1 MVASGQQCFL
11 TLMTTMFVWGPES
24 RGRGSRV
31 HLEVC
36 TYGESLAIWDS
47 PVRVD
52 PHCGWSQPHLSGC
65 LSAAPSLLR
74 QSPQ

>member
-1 MVASGQQCFL
+1 
-11 TLMTTMFVWGPES
+11 MTTMYVWAQN
-24 RGRGSRV
+24 RGEGGSRV
-31 HLEVC
+31 HLEWC

-52 PHCGWSQPHLSGC
+52 PHCVWSQPHLSGC